1 MKRSLDRK
9 RAEVRRSEEARKP
22 DKNRRRSSDTGV
34 KGSIDWMMVIIVL
47 ALLVYGLVMLY
58 SASSYQAQIKFQNP
72 AYYVIRQTLFT
83 AGALVLM
90 FLTAMIP
97 HKWIEK
103 LAIPAFIIAVVAM
116 ALVKTPLGYEVN
128 GAVRWLNINNK
139 ITIQPSEI
147 LKVAMIIILATLL
160 SRFVNYLGDIKMY
173 AIVMGI
179 TLLSAGL
186 TAFLTDDLGTA
197 IIIFAMGFV
206 MIFVASK
213 KLKYLIITL
222 IGVLGGGVA
231 YVILRSTKRVRVQAW
246 LNLEKY
252 ADDIGY
258 QITQALYAIGSGGL
272 FGKGLGKSTQKL
284 GFVPESEND
293 MIFSIICEELGII
306 GGIVLIILIALLL
319 WRMKKIFDNAADLYS
334 KVVVAGVAAH
344 IAIQTF
350 INIAVVTNLI
360 PNTGVPLP
368 FVSYGG
374 TAVIFLLI
382 EIGMVLGVSRVHA
395 PTIEEKRMS
404 YYEQDR
410 EREASYY
417 Q

>member
-1 MKRSLDRK
+1 MKKSLEKKIKQEENRK
-9 RAEVRRSEEARKP
+9 RAAAKP
-22 DKNRRRSSDTGV
+22 V
-34 KGSIDWMMVIIVL
+34 KGSIDWVLVMIVL
-47 ALLVYGLVMLY
+47 ALLVFGLVMLY
-58 SASSYQAQIKFQNP
+58 SASSYEASIKFQNP
-72 AYYVIRQTLFT
+72 SYYVVKQLISTVIGLVVM
-83 AGALVLM
+83 AVVAL
-90 FLTAMIP
+90 IP
-97 HKWIEK
+97 HKFFEK
-103 LAIPAFIIAVVAM
+103 IAILVYLVAVAAM
-116 ALVKTPLGYEVN
+116 ILVKTPLGLEAN
-128 GAVRWLNINNK
+128 GAYRWIDLK
-139 ITIQPSEI
+139 FITVQPSEI
-147 LKVAMIIILATLL
+147 MKVALVLVLAMLL
-160 SRFVNYLGDIKMY
+160 SRYVNYLGDIKMY
-173 AIVMGI
+173 LIVMG
-179 TLLSAGL
+179 LCVVAVAL
-186 TAFLTDDLGTA
+186 TVFITDDLGTG
-197 IIIFAMGFV
+197 IIMFAMGFI

-213 KLKYLIITL
+213 KIRYLIITL
-222 IGVLGGGVA
+222 VVFLAGGVS
-231 YVILRSTKRVRVQAW
+231 YVLLRSTKRVRVQAW

-272 FGKGLGKSTQKL
+272 LGKGLGKSTQKL

-306 GGIVLIILIALLL
+306 GGIILIALVALLL
-319 WRMKKIFDNAADLYS
+319 WRMKKIFDSAADLYG

-350 INIAVVTNLI
+350 LNIAVVTNLL

-368 FVSYGG
+368 FISYGG

-382 EIGMVLGVSRVHA
+382 EIGLVLSVSRVHA
-395 PTIEEKRMS
+395 PTVEEKRMS

>member
-1 MKRSLDRK
+1 MKKSLEKKIKQEENRK
-9 RAEVRRSEEARKP
+9 RAAAKP
-22 DKNRRRSSDTGV
+22 V
-34 KGSIDWMMVIIVL
+34 KGSIDWVLVMIVL
-47 ALLVYGLVMLY
+47 ALLVFGLVMLY
-58 SASSYQAQIKFQNP
+58 SASSYEASIKFHNP
-72 AYYVIRQTLFT
+72 SYYVVKQLISTVIGLVVM
-83 AGALVLM
+83 AVVAL
-90 FLTAMIP
+90 IP
-97 HKWIEK
+97 HKFFEK
-103 LAIPAFIIAVVAM
+103 IAILVYLVAVAAM
-116 ALVKTPLGYEVN
+116 ILVKTPLGFEAN
-128 GAVRWLNINNK
+128 GAYRWLDLK
-139 ITIQPSEI
+139 FVTVQPSEI
-147 LKVAMIIILATLL
+147 MKVALVLVLAMLL
-160 SRFVNYLGDIKMY
+160 SRYVNYLGDIKMY
-173 AIVMGI
+173 LIVMG
-179 TLLSAGL
+179 LCVVAVAL
-186 TAFLTDDLGTA
+186 TVFITDDLGTG
-197 IIIFAMGFV
+197 IIMFAMGFI

-213 KLKYLIITL
+213 KIRYLIITL
-222 IGVLGGGVA
+222 VVFLAGGVS
-231 YVILRSTKRVRVQAW
+231 YVLLRSTKRVRVQAW

-272 FGKGLGKSTQKL
+272 LGKGLGKSTQKL

-306 GGIVLIILIALLL
+306 GGIILIALVALLL
-319 WRMKKIFDNAADLYS
+319 WRMKKIFDSAADLYG

-350 INIAVVTNLI
+350 LNIAVVTNLL

-368 FVSYGG
+368 FISYGG

-382 EIGMVLGVSRVHA
+382 EIGLVLSVSRVHA
-395 PTIEEKRMS
+395 PTMEEKRMS

>member
-1 MKRSLDRK
+1 MKKSLEKKIKQEENRK
-9 RAEVRRSEEARKP
+9 RAAAKP
-22 DKNRRRSSDTGV
+22 V
-34 KGSIDWMMVIIVL
+34 KGSIDWVLVMIVL
-47 ALLVYGLVMLY
+47 ALLVFGLVMLY
-58 SASSYQAQIKFQNP
+58 SASSYEASIKFHNP
-72 AYYVIRQTLFT
+72 SYYVVKQLISTVIGLVVM
-83 AGALVLM
+83 AVVAL
-90 FLTAMIP
+90 IP
-97 HKWIEK
+97 HKFFEK
-103 LAIPAFIIAVVAM
+103 IAILVYLVAVVAM
-116 ALVKTPLGYEVN
+116 ILVKTPLGFEAN
-128 GAVRWLNINNK
+128 GAYRWLDLK
-139 ITIQPSEI
+139 FVTVQPSEI
-147 LKVAMIIILATLL
+147 MKVALVLVLAMLL
-160 SRFVNYLGDIKMY
+160 SRYVNYLGDIKMY
-173 AIVMGI
+173 LIVMG
-179 TLLSAGL
+179 LCVVAVAL
-186 TAFLTDDLGTA
+186 TVFITDDLGTG
-197 IIIFAMGFV
+197 IIMFAMGFI

-213 KLKYLIITL
+213 KIRYLIITL
-222 IGVLGGGVA
+222 VVFLAGGVS
-231 YVILRSTKRVRVQAW
+231 YVLLRSTKRVRVQAW

-272 FGKGLGKSTQKL
+272 LGKGLGKSTQKL

-306 GGIVLIILIALLL
+306 GGIILIALVALLL
-319 WRMKKIFDNAADLYS
+319 WRMKKIFDSAADLYG

-350 INIAVVTNLI
+350 LNIAVVTNLL

-368 FVSYGG
+368 FISYGG

-382 EIGMVLGVSRVHA
+382 EIGLVLSVSRVHA
-395 PTIEEKRMS
+395 PTVEEKRMS